1 MKNNDLIWF
10 ENNIIKRDDAKI
22 NVLSPTA
29 QFGLNVFEGIRCYW
43 NDNSKKLY
51 AFRLDDHIKRLII
64 SSNLLGLANNFS
76 HEIIIEYLKK
86 TLVKNNYSED
96 ISVRQTL

>member
-43 NDNSKKLY
+43 NDNSKKL
-51 AFRLDDHIKRLII
+51 LCI
-64 SSNLLGLANNFS
+64 
-76 HEIIIEYLKK
+76 
-86 TLVKNNYSED
+86 
-96 ISVRQTL
+96 

>member
-43 NDNSKKLY
+43 NDNSKNSMH
-51 AFRLDDHIKRLII
+51 LDLMII
-64 SSNLLGLANNFS
+64 
-76 HEIIIEYLKK
+76 LK
-86 TLVKNNYSED
+86 D
-96 ISVRQTL
+96 